1 MNLTESKLS
10 KIIKESVKRI
20 LRESEIGDKVQSLRK
35 QSRTYR
41 PDECGDENCLSKTW
55 NRGMGIQSFIEVLP
69 DEGVVLY
76 NALTTGKRDLER
88 IKKTFPGYKFIK
100 VDKPYWSTAHLR
112 HSFPTND

>member
-1 MNLTESKLS
+1 MNLTESKLR

-20 LRESEIGDKVQSLRK
+20 LRESEIGDKVQALMKS
-35 QSRTYR
+35 SRTYR
-41 PDECGDENCLSKTW
+41 PDDCGNKLRFKKIW
-55 NRGMGIQSFIEVLP
+55 NGGRGCMDFFEVLP

-88 IKKTFPGYKFIK
+88 IKKAFPGYKFIK

-112 HSFPTND
+112 HSFYTND